1 MTELV
6 QPTPK
11 FTPDELNIIEYC
23 LANYA
28 QYFADNDDYDSVI
41 GLLDKVQ
48 SLTSAPCRLE
58 RQGGTLLDNCHA

>member
-23 LANYA
+23 LTNYA
-28 QYFADNDDYDSVI
+28 QYFSDNDDYDSVND
-41 GLLDKVQ
+41 LLYKVQ
-48 SLTSAPCRLE
+48 SITSAHACLE
-58 RQGGTLLDNCHA
+58 H